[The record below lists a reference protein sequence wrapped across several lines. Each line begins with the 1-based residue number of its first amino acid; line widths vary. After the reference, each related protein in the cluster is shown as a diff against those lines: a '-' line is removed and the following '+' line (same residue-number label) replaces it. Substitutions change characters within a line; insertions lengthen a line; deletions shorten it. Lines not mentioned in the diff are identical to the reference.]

1 MSTPS
6 IDIQVNFQ
14 DWGTLSCDFD
24 QSFVLSQ
31 VVIGWGVLLD
41 YMNRVDAY
49 YDWTNKVEN

>member
-6 IDIQVNFQ
+6 IDIQVNCQ

-41 YMNRVDAY
+41 YMNRVDAQ
-49 YDWTNKVEN
+49 YDWTDKVEN